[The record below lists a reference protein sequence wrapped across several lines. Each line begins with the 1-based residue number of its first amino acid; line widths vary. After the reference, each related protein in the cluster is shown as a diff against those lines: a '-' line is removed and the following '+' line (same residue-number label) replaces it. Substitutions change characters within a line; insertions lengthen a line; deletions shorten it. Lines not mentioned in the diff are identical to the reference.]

1 MVGISPIF
9 VCLGQFRC
17 VYDPVLSV
25 VDNICWYITWF
36 CLLWTVMVGIV
47 PDLSVLDNIGWYIS
61 LFCLSWTKM
70 DGISTGFVCHGN
82 NC

>member
-17 VYDPVLSV
+17 FYDPVLSV
-25 VDNICWYITWF
+25 VDNIGWYITWF

-47 PDLSVLDNIGWYIS
+47 PDFVCLGYYWLVYLPVLPVLDKNEWYINR
-61 LFCLSWTKM
+61 FCLSWK
-70 DGISTGFVCHGN
+70 
-82 NC
+82 

>member
-25 VDNICWYITWF
+25 VDNIF
-36 CLLWTVMVGIV
+36 
-47 PDLSVLDNIGWYIS
+47 
-61 LFCLSWTKM
+61 
-70 DGISTGFVCHGN
+70 GISPGFVCYGQLWLV
-82 NC
+82 

>member
-36 CLLWTVMVGIV
+36 GLLWTVMVGIV
-47 PDLSVLDNIGWYIS
+47 PD
-61 LFCLSWTKM
+61 
-70 DGISTGFVCHGN
+70 FVFLG
-82 NC
+82 